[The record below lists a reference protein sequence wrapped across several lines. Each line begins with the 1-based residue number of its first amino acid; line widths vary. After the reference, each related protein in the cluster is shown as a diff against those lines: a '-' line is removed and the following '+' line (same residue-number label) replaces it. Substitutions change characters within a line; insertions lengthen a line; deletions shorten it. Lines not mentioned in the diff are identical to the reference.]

1 MSIPR
6 DPLNALTS
14 SKYGV
19 LDNRANCKPPTLTL
33 YSSRRSGPP
42 DGCKVKLNILK
53 PVLMRKGYF
62 IATTSCAVFLDT
74 QYLLLV
80 ISYHEKA
87 SSLQIFYL
95 LLPNHKFF
103 QGFFKT
109 SETKGSADRFRSTGS
124 TCHLGREGGHDESYC
139 CCQSERRVRKNNH
152 FN

>member
-1 MSIPR
+1 MSIPG
-6 DPLNALTS
+6 DPLNALIL

-19 LDNRANCKPPTLTL
+19 LNNRANCKTPPLTFF
-33 YSSRRSGPP
+33 SSRRSGPP
-42 DGCKVKLNILK
+42 DGCKIKLNILE

-62 IATTSCAVFLDT
+62 IATISCAVFLDT

-87 SSLQIFYL
+87 GSLQIFYL

-103 QGFFKT
+103 SGLFQVFRNKR
-109 SETKGSADRFRSTGS
+109 ARRFRSTGS
-124 TCHLGREGGHDESYC
+124 TCHSGKEGGHDESYC